1 MVHLLPSST
10 CIERSFSFRSTPTTM
25 TPEVVPYTTFPAIR
39 KSKHH
44 SYASADDWDA
54 HHQTIARLY
63 LYEEMT
69 LKDVK
74 AYMEENH
81 TFFAT

>member
-1 MVHLLPSST
+1 MVRLLPSST
-10 CIERSFSFRSTPTTM
+10 CIEGSFSLRSTPTAM
-25 TPEVVPYTTFPAIR
+25 TPEIVPCTTIPAIR

-44 SYASADDWDA
+44 SYAGVDDWDA

-69 LKDVK
+69 LKDVR

-81 TFFAT
+81 AFFAT